1 MEQPSFS
8 SVAPAGVVADAG
20 ARLAALDE
28 VLWAA
33 RTPDELVGAVEQL
46 ESLRSRLAAVETSV
60 LAEIEARKVAKT
72 HLAWGSTSD
81 WFTHLAGTHRGGG
94 HRVVRQAVQLV
105 GELPRTHTALRDGAV
120 SPEQAA
126 VIVDAVDR
134 LPHRQHLREQAE
146 EFLLE
151 QAGRLNATELVKV
164 ARHLLAV
171 LDPEKAER
179 DAEKDLDRQDRAAHL
194 GRYLSITED
203 GAGGVRLRGRGT
215 LEDAA
220 TIKAA
225 LLPLTKPAPATDPA
239 TCEEH
244 VDPRDHGARMW
255 DALVETCRH
264 ALATDLPPD
273 CHGARPRVAV
283 TTSLDVLQQQIDW
296 TTLGAG
302 VGGVTDDGLELSPSV
317 VRRLA
322 CDADI
327 IPIALGTKGEVLD
340 VGRTHRLITP
350 ALWRALVCRDR
361 HCAFPGCTR
370 PPVMGHAHHIIHWL
384 HGGLTK
390 LDNLVLLCGH
400 HHRVLHHTPWQVRL
414 SALTG
419 RPEFLPPP
427 KAGRPPPDWISH
439 RPRRE

>member
-8 SVAPAGVVADAG
+8 SVAPAGGGRGCRRAAG
-20 ARLAALDE
+20 RSGRGA
-28 VLWAA
+28 WAA

-60 LAEIEARKVAKT
+60 PVIEARKVAKT

-105 GELPRTHTALRDGAV
+105 GELPRTHTALRDGVV

-164 ARHLLAV
+164 ARHLIEV

-225 LLPLTKPAPATDPA
+225 LLPLTKPAPAS
-239 TCEEH
+239 
-244 VDPRDHGARMW
+244 
-255 DALVETCRH
+255 
-264 ALATDLPPD
+264 
-273 CHGARPRVAV
+273 RPRH
-283 TTSLDVLQQQIDW
+283 L
-296 TTLGAG
+296 
-302 VGGVTDDGLELSPSV
+302 
-317 VRRLA
+317 
-322 CDADI
+322 
-327 IPIALGTKGEVLD
+327 
-340 VGRTHRLITP
+340 
-350 ALWRALVCRDR
+350 
-361 HCAFPGCTR
+361 
-370 PPVMGHAHHIIHWL
+370 
-384 HGGLTK
+384 
-390 LDNLVLLCGH
+390 
-400 HHRVLHHTPWQVRL
+400 
-414 SALTG
+414 
-419 RPEFLPPP
+419 
-427 KAGRPPPDWISH
+427 
-439 RPRRE
+439 